1 MKYFLPLLLIVP
13 LYSQGVTLSQ
23 EEMLGIANNIKELEH
38 SDSVKSVQISV
49 YGDLVKELE
58 DQIKIDSLLLLK
70 KSEQIELLKERDE
83 TNEQIIDLVEPT
95 WYEHRYL
102 WLVIGFIVG
111 KI

>member
-1 MKYFLPLLLIVP
+1 MKYLLLLLLIVP
-13 LYSQGVTLSQ
+13 LFGQVTLSQ

-49 YGDLVKELE
+49 YEDLVKELE